1 MLRTKFFQFF
11 GLEKFVFSN
20 YVIFLDSCLPA
31 VLVIHAI
38 MYYTKNTKKYIFLV
52 FWELFGHCRRLNL
65 ALYCR
70 TPVWAKGCSTS
81 VMRQVNK
88 SGGKINQSQR

>member
-1 MLRTKFFQFF
+1 MYNMYTFKTSVSEVFQDLNMLRTKFFQFF

-65 ALYCR
+65 ALYC
-70 TPVWAKGCSTS
+70 
-81 VMRQVNK
+81 
-88 SGGKINQSQR
+88 